1 MPDIPTTRPL
11 PAKLGIKP
19 GFAVCLLRAPTGF
32 ASGLTPLPADVTF
45 TARPAQHL
53 DLFIAFARSTKE
65 LSAHLAQL
73 GPVISRQTLWLAW
86 PKKTS
91 GVATD
96 LDGNVVRISG
106 LDQGWVDFKVC
117 AVDATWSG
125 LAFKKRR

>member
-1 MPDIPTTRPL
+1 MPDIPSTRPL

-19 GFAVCLLRAPTGF
+19 GFAVCLLRPPAGF
-32 ASGLTPLPADVTF
+32 AAGLTPLPERVTF
-45 TARPAQHL
+45 TARPAAHL

-73 GPVISRQTLWLAW
+73 GPVIARQTLWLAW

-91 GVATD
+91 GVTSD
-96 LDGNVVRISG
+96 LDGNVVRILG
-106 LDQGWVDFKVC
+106 LDEGWVDFKVC
-117 AVDATWSG
+117 AVDRTWSG

>member
-1 MPDIPTTRPL
+1 MPDVPSTRPL

-19 GFAVCLLRAPTGF
+19 GFAVCLLRPPTGF
-32 ASGLTPLPADVTF
+32 AAGLTPLPADVTF
-45 TARPAQHL
+45 TARPSPQL
-53 DLFIAFARSTKE
+53 DLFIAFARSSKE

-73 GPVISRQTLWLAW
+73 APVIARQTLWLAW

-96 LDGNVVRISG
+96 LDGNVVRITG
-106 LDQGWVDFKVC
+106 LDQGWVDFKIC